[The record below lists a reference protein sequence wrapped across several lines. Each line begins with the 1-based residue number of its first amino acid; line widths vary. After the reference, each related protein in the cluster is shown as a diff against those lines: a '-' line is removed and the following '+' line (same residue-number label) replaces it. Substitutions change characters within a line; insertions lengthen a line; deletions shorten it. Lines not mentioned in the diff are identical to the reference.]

1 MRTSIE
7 RHRRGQL
14 TSSGHAVGGR
24 PRRQRRSHARYLTI
38 AVGVSFAALSVPLA
52 AGAASGSRDH
62 RHGGH
67 SFLSHL
73 STITVGPSTIP
84 SNGDINPYGVAVVQR
99 DDGALRAGDTLV
111 SNFNDSGNSQGTGT
125 TIVDVSPHGS
135 QHLFAQITTGSLP
148 SACPGGIGLTTALAI
163 LKGGWVVVGSLP
175 TTDGS
180 AATAG
185 AGCLIVLDSHGV
197 VREVWSGG
205 NINGP
210 WDMTSAGDGNFAQ
223 LFVTNVLNGT
233 VAADGGN
240 PSVTPGNV
248 VDGGTVVRLDIELR
262 HHRLPALISQT
273 VVADGFGERT
283 DPAALVVG
291 PTGVTLGEHGTLY
304 VADTVGNRIT
314 AIRDAGKRSTAVHLG
329 GTTVTSN
336 GFLNA
341 PLGMTLAPNG
351 DILTVNGGDGN
362 IVETTPGGA
371 QFPPILLDSSGS
383 PAGAGALFGLAITP
397 SGRGVIFVDDATN
410 NLNLLH

>member
-7 RHRRGQL
+7 RHRTRNL
-14 TSSGHAVGGR
+14 TTSEPAGER
-24 PRRQRRSHARYLTI
+24 PRGQRRSHARYLV
-38 AVGVSFAALSVPLA
+38 AGVGVSLAALSLPLT
-52 AGAASGSRDH
+52 AGAIGGPGGHH
-62 RHGGH
+62 RHGDHG
-67 SFLSHL
+67 FLSHL
-73 STITVGPSTIP
+73 SKVTVGPSTIP
-84 SNGDINPYGVAVVQR
+84 SNGDINPYGVAVVQQG
-99 DDGALRAGDTLV
+99 DGVLRAGDTLV
-111 SNFNDSGNSQGTGT
+111 SDFNGLGNAQGTGS
-125 TIVDVSPHGS
+125 TIVDVSPNGS
-135 QHLFAQITTGSLP
+135 KRLFAQITTGSLP
-148 SACPGGIGLTTALAI
+148 SACPGGIGLSTALSI
-163 LKGGWVVVGSLP
+163 LPGGWVVVGSLP
-175 TTDGS
+175 TTDGT

-185 AGCLIVLDSHGV
+185 AGCLIVLNSRGD

-210 WDMTSAGDGNFAQ
+210 WDMTSDGYGHFAQ

-233 VAADGGN
+233 VAADGGD

-248 VDGGTVVRLDIELR
+248 VDGGTVVRLDIVLR
-262 HHRLPALISQT
+262 PHRLPKLVSET

-291 PTGVTLGEHGTLY
+291 PTGDTLGEHGTLY
-304 VADTVGNRIT
+304 VADTVGNRIA
-314 AIRDAGKRSTAVHLG
+314 AIPGAVWRSSAEHVG
-329 GTTVTSN
+329 RTVTSG

-341 PLGMTLAPNG
+341 PLGMTVAPNG

-371 QFPPILLDSSGS
+371 QFPPVQLDSSGS

-397 SGRGVIFVDDATN
+397 WGNGVLFVDDATN